1 MLERVSATPTGAA
14 TGSLRQL
21 RLSDGRMHS
30 VSLNFALC
38 LATFATRRS
47 MEDGASGG
55 PAGWLNAGWLKAGW
69 LKAGRLKAG
78 RLNAGAWSASSSVLD
93 VVFVRDVGAGL
104 ELAALGV
111 DRVEGALGGGR
122 AGAGADAPL
131 GGGEEERERQEGSER
146 SRLVHLT
153 TECAS
158 LSPFVKAS

>member
-14 TGSLRQL
+14 TGSLRQV

-69 LKAGRLKAG
+69 LKAGW
-78 RLNAGAWSASSSVLD
+78 LNASAWSASSSVLD
-93 VVFVRDVGAGL
+93 VDFVRDVGAGL

>member
-14 TGSLRQL
+14 TGSLRQV

-55 PAGWLNAGWLKAGW
+55 PAGWPNAGWLKAGW
-69 LKAGRLKAG
+69 LKASW
-78 RLNAGAWSASSSVLD
+78 LNAGAWSASSSVLD

>member
-14 TGSLRQL
+14 TGSLRQV

-69 LKAGRLKAG
+69 L
-78 RLNAGAWSASSSVLD
+78 NAGAWSASSSVLD
-93 VVFVRDVGAGL
+93 VDFVRDVGAGL

>member
-1 MLERVSATPTGAA
+1 
-14 TGSLRQL
+14 
-21 RLSDGRMHS
+21 
-30 VSLNFALC
+30 
-38 LATFATRRS
+38 